1 MRRGKN
7 YPLFGKPAVQ
17 RAGVQKLPANSPQQA
32 DGSALHRNRYSE
44 IGKNA
49 GADSVVAF
57 IVFRFD
63 DARRR
68 DVDGAVATV
77 CDALVRA
84 GILADDDTANLSGI
98 CATSVRVPK
107 GQAGVDITL
116 RYEQ

>member
-1 MRRGKN
+1 MKRGKN
-7 YPLFGKPAVQ
+7 YSLFGKPAVQ
-17 RAGVQKLPANSPQQA
+17 RAGVQKLPANSAEQA
-32 DGSALHRNRYSE
+32 DRKELHWNRFSE

-49 GADSVVAF
+49 GSRPVIAL

-63 DARRR
+63 DGRRR

-84 GILADDDTANLSGI
+84 GILADDDTAHLSAI

-116 RYEQ
+116 RYT